1 MFGYVTVCEPELKVK
16 DLKKYRA
23 YYCGLCRTLK
33 EDYGFMGQM
42 TLTYDMTFAV
52 ILLSSLYE
60 TIAKHEEH
68 RCKVHPV
75 KRQHMLWNEITSYAA
90 AMNVLLAYYHMED
103 DWQDDHKVSSLM
115 TKSLIQGKAKK
126 IIEKYP
132 RQSESIRKSLEELG
146 ECEHENSM
154 DIDRAAGCFGR
165 LMAEL
170 FVWKEDIWE
179 KTLRKMGFY
188 LGKFIYLMDAYED
201 LPEDRKK
208 NRYNPLKELAKRPDY
223 EVQMEQ
229 ILRMMIAESTV
240 RFEQEKF
247 KEVQEAYDIIM
258 RERANGGNSYGNNY
272 GYGSSESYSYG
283 NQSYGN
289 QNSSYGYGTMDP
301 KLQAAA
307 NYINSRRYREAI
319 NTLDQVQQRSA
330 MWYYLSGCANA
341 GIGNQIL
348 ARDHA
353 AQAVNMEP
361 NNMQFRQLLNQLDF
375 NSRRYQNS
383 PYGGGYAPGGQNSC
397 GTGNMCCDLW
407 LADTLCECM
416 GGDLCSCM

>member
-60 TIAKHEEH
+60 TTTKHEDH
-68 RCKVHPV
+68 RCKVHPA
-75 KRQHMLWNEITSYAA
+75 KRQHMLQNEITSYAA

-103 DWQDDHKVSSLM
+103 DWQDDRKVSSLM

-126 IIEKYP
+126 TIEKYP
-132 RQSESIRKSLEELG
+132 RQREIIRKSLKELG

-223 EVQMEQ
+223 EAQMEQ

-240 RFEQEKF
+240 RFEQLPCL
-247 KEVQEAYDIIM
+247 VDVDILRNILYDGVWNHYNKIQM
-258 RERANGGNSYGNNY
+258 KKREDNKDEQKS
-272 GYGSSESYSYG
+272 
-283 NQSYGN
+283 
-289 QNSSYGYGTMDP
+289 
-301 KLQAAA
+301 
-307 NYINSRRYREAI
+307 I
-319 NTLDQVQQRSA
+319 
-330 MWYYLSGCANA
+330 
-341 GIGNQIL
+341 
-348 ARDHA
+348 
-353 AQAVNMEP
+353 
-361 NNMQFRQLLNQLDF
+361 
-375 NSRRYQNS
+375 
-383 PYGGGYAPGGQNSC
+383 
-397 GTGNMCCDLW
+397 
-407 LADTLCECM
+407 
-416 GGDLCSCM
+416 

>member
-75 KRQHMLWNEITSYAA
+75 KRQHMLRNEITSYAA

-132 RQSESIRKSLEELG
+132 RQSEIIRKSLEELG

-201 LPEDRKK
+201 LEKDLRKK
-208 NRYNPLKELAKRPDY
+208 EYNPFEAMVKNDPKDFDTLSKLILTSMMSECSKSFERLP
-223 EVQMEQ
+223 
-229 ILRMMIAESTV
+229 ILRHASIIRNILYSGVWSKYEY
-240 RFEQEKF
+240 
-247 KEVQEAYDIIM
+247 VQA
-258 RERANGGNSYGNNY
+258 
-272 GYGSSESYSYG
+272 
-283 NQSYGN
+283 
-289 QNSSYGYGTMDP
+289 
-301 KLQAAA
+301 KKKK
-307 NYINSRRYREAI
+307 RRKS
-319 NTLDQVQQRSA
+319 Q
-330 MWYYLSGCANA
+330 
-341 GIGNQIL
+341 
-348 ARDHA
+348 
-353 AQAVNMEP
+353 
-361 NNMQFRQLLNQLDF
+361 
-375 NSRRYQNS
+375 
-383 PYGGGYAPGGQNSC
+383 
-397 GTGNMCCDLW
+397 
-407 LADTLCECM
+407 
-416 GGDLCSCM
+416 

>member
-60 TIAKHEEH
+60 TTTKHEEH
-68 RCKVHPV
+68 RCKVHPA
-75 KRQHMLWNEITSYAA
+75 KRQHMLQNEITSYAA

-103 DWQDDHKVSSLM
+103 DWQDDRKVSSLM

-126 IIEKYP
+126 TIEKYP
-132 RQSESIRKSLEELG
+132 RQSEIIRKSLKELG

-188 LGKFIYLMDAYED
+188 LGKFIYLMYELKKAIDVYTYKTGDRAPVIEKIQTISTTSTKKPDNLTAACAMRMSVDQKYIYCTNAGENTISVYKRDEETGLLTMICCLPISGAYPKD
-201 LPEDRKK
+201 VAVFPDGRHIASVNHDSGTISFFKV
-208 NRYNPLKELAKRPDY
+208 DY
-223 EVQMEQ
+223 EKGLLVM
-229 ILRMMIAESTV
+229 S
-240 RFEQEKF
+240 
-247 KEVQEAYDIIM
+247 
-258 RERANGGNSYGNNY
+258 G
-272 GYGSSESYSYG
+272 
-283 NQSYGN
+283 
-289 QNSSYGYGTMDP
+289 
-301 KLQAAA
+301 
-307 NYINSRRYREAI
+307 
-319 NTLDQVQQRSA
+319 RS
-330 MWYYLSGCANA
+330 
-341 GIGNQIL
+341 IP
-348 ARDHA
+348 
-353 AQAVNMEP
+353 VNEP
-361 NNMQFRQLLNQLDF
+361 N
-375 NSRRYQNS
+375 
-383 PYGGGYAPGGQNSC
+383 
-397 GTGNMCCDLW
+397 CC
-407 LADTLCECM
+407 AIVKI
-416 GGDLCSCM
+416 GD

>member
-60 TIAKHEEH
+60 TTTKHEEH
-68 RCKVHPV
+68 RCKVHPA
-75 KRQHMLWNEITSYAA
+75 KRQHMLQNEITSYAA

-103 DWQDDHKVSSLM
+103 DWQDDRKVSSLM

-126 IIEKYP
+126 TIEKYP
-132 RQSESIRKSLEELG
+132 RQSEIIRKSLKELG

-240 RFEQEKF
+240 RFEQLPCL
-247 KEVQEAYDIIM
+247 VDVDILRNILYDGVWNHYNKIQM
-258 RERANGGNSYGNNY
+258 KKREDNKDEQKS
-272 GYGSSESYSYG
+272 
-283 NQSYGN
+283 
-289 QNSSYGYGTMDP
+289 
-301 KLQAAA
+301 
-307 NYINSRRYREAI
+307 I
-319 NTLDQVQQRSA
+319 
-330 MWYYLSGCANA
+330 
-341 GIGNQIL
+341 
-348 ARDHA
+348 
-353 AQAVNMEP
+353 
-361 NNMQFRQLLNQLDF
+361 
-375 NSRRYQNS
+375 
-383 PYGGGYAPGGQNSC
+383 
-397 GTGNMCCDLW
+397 
-407 LADTLCECM
+407 
-416 GGDLCSCM
+416 

>member
-60 TIAKHEEH
+60 TTTKHEEH
-68 RCKVHPV
+68 RCKVHPA
-75 KRQHMLWNEITSYAA
+75 KRQHMLQNEITSYAA

-103 DWQDDHKVSSLM
+103 DWQDDRKVSSLM
-115 TKSLIQGKAKK
+115 TKSMIQGKAKK

-132 RQSESIRKSLEELG
+132 RQSEIIRKSLKELG

-223 EVQMEQ
+223 EAQMEQ

-240 RFEQEKF
+240 RFEQLPCL
-247 KEVQEAYDIIM
+247 VDVDILRNILYDGVWNHYNKIQM
-258 RERANGGNSYGNNY
+258 KKREDNKDEQKS
-272 GYGSSESYSYG
+272 
-283 NQSYGN
+283 
-289 QNSSYGYGTMDP
+289 
-301 KLQAAA
+301 
-307 NYINSRRYREAI
+307 I
-319 NTLDQVQQRSA
+319 
-330 MWYYLSGCANA
+330 
-341 GIGNQIL
+341 
-348 ARDHA
+348 
-353 AQAVNMEP
+353 
-361 NNMQFRQLLNQLDF
+361 
-375 NSRRYQNS
+375 
-383 PYGGGYAPGGQNSC
+383 
-397 GTGNMCCDLW
+397 
-407 LADTLCECM
+407 
-416 GGDLCSCM
+416 

>member
-60 TIAKHEEH
+60 TTTKHEEH
-68 RCKVHPV
+68 RCKVHPA
-75 KRQHMLWNEITSYAA
+75 KRQHMLQNEITSYAA

-103 DWQDDHKVSSLM
+103 DWQDDRKVSSLM
-115 TKSLIQGKAKK
+115 TKSLTQGKAKK
-126 IIEKYP
+126 TIEKYP
-132 RQSESIRKSLEELG
+132 RQSEIIRKSLKELG

-223 EVQMEQ
+223 EAQMEQ

-240 RFEQEKF
+240 RFEQLPCL
-247 KEVQEAYDIIM
+247 VDVDILRNILYDGVWNHYNKIQM
-258 RERANGGNSYGNNY
+258 KKREDNKDEQKS
-272 GYGSSESYSYG
+272 
-283 NQSYGN
+283 
-289 QNSSYGYGTMDP
+289 
-301 KLQAAA
+301 
-307 NYINSRRYREAI
+307 I
-319 NTLDQVQQRSA
+319 
-330 MWYYLSGCANA
+330 
-341 GIGNQIL
+341 
-348 ARDHA
+348 
-353 AQAVNMEP
+353 
-361 NNMQFRQLLNQLDF
+361 
-375 NSRRYQNS
+375 
-383 PYGGGYAPGGQNSC
+383 
-397 GTGNMCCDLW
+397 
-407 LADTLCECM
+407 
-416 GGDLCSCM
+416 

>member
-23 YYCGLCRTLK
+23 YYCGLCSTLK

-60 TIAKHEEH
+60 TTTKHEEH
-68 RCKVHPV
+68 RCKVHPA
-75 KRQHMLWNEITSYAA
+75 KRQHMLQNEITSYAA

-103 DWQDDHKVSSLM
+103 DWQDDRKVSSLM

-126 IIEKYP
+126 TIEKYP
-132 RQSESIRKSLEELG
+132 RQSEIIRKSLKELG

-223 EVQMEQ
+223 EAQMEQ

-240 RFEQEKF
+240 RFEQLPCL
-247 KEVQEAYDIIM
+247 VDVDILRNILYDGVWNHYNKIQM
-258 RERANGGNSYGNNY
+258 KKREDNKDEQKS
-272 GYGSSESYSYG
+272 
-283 NQSYGN
+283 
-289 QNSSYGYGTMDP
+289 
-301 KLQAAA
+301 
-307 NYINSRRYREAI
+307 I
-319 NTLDQVQQRSA
+319 
-330 MWYYLSGCANA
+330 
-341 GIGNQIL
+341 
-348 ARDHA
+348 
-353 AQAVNMEP
+353 
-361 NNMQFRQLLNQLDF
+361 
-375 NSRRYQNS
+375 
-383 PYGGGYAPGGQNSC
+383 
-397 GTGNMCCDLW
+397 
-407 LADTLCECM
+407 
-416 GGDLCSCM
+416 

>member
-23 YYCGLCRTLK
+23 YYCGLCSTLK

-60 TIAKHEEH
+60 TTTKHEEH
-68 RCKVHPV
+68 RCKVHPA
-75 KRQHMLWNEITSYAA
+75 KRQHMLQNEITSYAA

-103 DWQDDHKVSSLM
+103 DWQDDRKVSSLM

-132 RQSESIRKSLEELG
+132 RQSEIIRKSLKELG

-208 NRYNPLKELAKRPDY
+208 NSYNPLKELAKRPDY
-223 EVQMEQ
+223 EAQMEQ

-240 RFEQEKF
+240 RFEQLPCL
-247 KEVQEAYDIIM
+247 VDVDILRNILYDGVWNHYNKIQM
-258 RERANGGNSYGNNY
+258 KKREDNKDEQKS
-272 GYGSSESYSYG
+272 
-283 NQSYGN
+283 
-289 QNSSYGYGTMDP
+289 
-301 KLQAAA
+301 
-307 NYINSRRYREAI
+307 I
-319 NTLDQVQQRSA
+319 
-330 MWYYLSGCANA
+330 
-341 GIGNQIL
+341 
-348 ARDHA
+348 
-353 AQAVNMEP
+353 
-361 NNMQFRQLLNQLDF
+361 
-375 NSRRYQNS
+375 
-383 PYGGGYAPGGQNSC
+383 
-397 GTGNMCCDLW
+397 
-407 LADTLCECM
+407 
-416 GGDLCSCM
+416 

>member
-60 TIAKHEEH
+60 TTTKHEEH
-68 RCKVHPV
+68 RCKVHPA
-75 KRQHMLWNEITSYAA
+75 KRQHMLQNEITSYAA

-103 DWQDDHKVSSLM
+103 DWQDDRKVSSLM

-126 IIEKYP
+126 TIEKYP
-132 RQSESIRKSLEELG
+132 RQSEIIRKSLKELG

-208 NRYNPLKELAKRPDY
+208 NRYNPLKELAKRLDY
-223 EVQMEQ
+223 EAQMEQ

-240 RFEQEKF
+240 RFEQLPCL
-247 KEVQEAYDIIM
+247 VDVDILRNILYDGVWNHYNKIQM
-258 RERANGGNSYGNNY
+258 KKREDNKDEQKS
-272 GYGSSESYSYG
+272 
-283 NQSYGN
+283 
-289 QNSSYGYGTMDP
+289 
-301 KLQAAA
+301 
-307 NYINSRRYREAI
+307 I
-319 NTLDQVQQRSA
+319 
-330 MWYYLSGCANA
+330 
-341 GIGNQIL
+341 
-348 ARDHA
+348 
-353 AQAVNMEP
+353 
-361 NNMQFRQLLNQLDF
+361 
-375 NSRRYQNS
+375 
-383 PYGGGYAPGGQNSC
+383 
-397 GTGNMCCDLW
+397 
-407 LADTLCECM
+407 
-416 GGDLCSCM
+416 